1 MASPIRQY
9 NNKRSIL
16 PHSSALLVLKT
27 IQHNVNTVQMAS
39 SEQAF
44 VNSFWGLQDAG
55 FAAIQLR
62 IKTSQATLTELLHF
76 YKERLAI
83 EREYNRKLE
92 KLSGSSK
99 YGNGE
104 TGTLKI
110 ALDKFRLELDRM
122 VQQHSKFVRSVSLH
136 NYEKLH
142 NFCQIYD
149 RNIAKIETHMHKVLA
164 RKHDLKQTVSAAKEK
179 YRLACAQEKTLSLQC
194 QTTWGKEL
202 DNHTVKLNKVR
213 LTLATLSQ
221 NYQLAVERYREIHE
235 IWVRDWSIA
244 LLSIY
249 SLEVER
255 IQICKLNCFSFCNH
269 VASLCVDWDQAVD
282 TTRSSFANVAAPK
295 DATDFVVTY
304 GTGSQ
309 IPSPPEFVNFAG
321 GCDDTSEDKYT
332 VANFKDPDYTQIL
345 SRTFST
351 HSGMTA
357 TTGSARSP
365 STSPPKSQPAP
376 VARTPSP
383 QKTLP
388 PIRKSLDL
396 SPDTGIKSKPVL
408 LPESHTTLLK
418 QPSQYSNV
426 TGDSN
431 DIFDDKQHHAS
442 THLSVYSHPSSYS
455 NDTKRSWASPRRKL
469 RQELQQE
476 INRRLQ
482 DLSYMFPKSPEK
494 DKEASKPVHIT
505 KDFSIDFIAK
515 ALDDLNAGG
524 NGDVNKFRRSVR
536 STQQNSSPPRP
547 ASDFVDDSQE
557 KATRKDS
564 ILFRAPETN
573 FSKSYSGVDNGGSP
587 QRRLP
592 GLAQDLPVRTH
603 RRSLLQSPTKS
614 FKNLNSFVEGI
625 TPITKAHFVTKA
637 VAKYGYKAR
646 EDGELAFKKGWHMY
660 VIHKQED
667 NWYVCELGENCGSER
682 GSVGLVP
689 YNYVIEGDDVF

>member
-1 MASPIRQY
+1 MA
-9 NNKRSIL
+9 
-16 PHSSALLVLKT
+16 T
-27 IQHNVNTVQMAS
+27 
-39 SEQAF
+39 SEKAF

-55 FAAIQLR
+55 FAAVQLR
-62 IKTSQATLTELLHF
+62 IKTSQATLHELLTF

-83 EREYNRKLE
+83 EKEYNKRLE
-92 KLSGSSK
+92 KLSTSSK
-99 YGNGE
+99 YGQGE
-104 TGTLKI
+104 TGSLKI
-110 ALDKFRLELDRM
+110 ALDKLLIESQRM
-122 VQQHSKFVRSVSLH
+122 VQQHNKFLRSVSLH

-142 NFCQIYD
+142 NFCQIYAK
-149 RNIAKIETHMHKVLA
+149 NVAKIENHMQKVLA
-164 RKHDLKQTVSAAKEK
+164 RKHDLKQNLDSTKEK
-179 YRLACAQEKTLSLQC
+179 YRSACAQDKTLSLQC

-202 DNHTVKLNKVR
+202 ETNTAKLNKVR
-213 LTLATLSQ
+213 LSLSTLSQ
-221 NYQLAVERYREIHE
+221 NYQMAVDKYAEIHE

-249 SLEVER
+249 LLEVER

-269 VASLCVDWDQAVD
+269 VASLCVEWDQSVD
-282 TTRSSFANVAAPK
+282 VTRSSFANVAAPK
-295 DATDFVVTY
+295 DASDFVITY

-309 IPSPPEFVNFAG
+309 IPTPPEYVEFANG
-321 GCDDTSEDKYT
+321 SNENEDDQYT
-332 VANFKDPDYTQIL
+332 MANFRDPDYTQIL

-351 HSGMTA
+351 HSGMNPNGNAARTP
-357 TTGSARSP
+357 SA
-365 STSPPKSQPAP
+365 SPPRKYSDESK
-376 VARTPSP
+376 TPSP
-383 QKTLP
+383 QKSLP
-388 PIRKSLDL
+388 PIRQSMDL
-396 SPDTGIKSKPVL
+396 SPDNGAKFKTQMA
-408 LPESHTTLLK
+408 PETKSHTTLLK

-431 DIFDDKQHHAS
+431 DIFDNKPHNAS

-494 DKEASKPVHIT
+494 PKEPTKTIPIA

-536 STQQNSSPPRP
+536 MSALGTSPVRP

-557 KATRKDS
+557 QATRKDS
-564 ILFRAPETN
+564 IVFRAPETN
-573 FSKSYSGVDNGGSP
+573 FRKSYSGPTTDTSELKMYNTNQSSP
-587 QRRLP
+587 TK
-592 GLAQDLPVRTH
+592 TH

-614 FKNLNSFVEGI
+614 FQNLHSFVEGI
-625 TPITKAHFVTKA
+625 TPVTKARYDTKA
-637 VAKYGYKAR
+637 VAKYAYKAR
-646 EDGELAFKKGWHMY
+646 EEGELTFRKGWHMY

-667 NWYVCELGENCGSER
+667 NWYVCELGENCATDR
-682 GSVGLVP
+682 GKVGLVP
-689 YNYVIEGDDVF
+689 YNYVVEGDDVF